1 MLVKSI
7 GALNKWLVSLLIVVV
22 CAGLLVYTI
31 VSTSIF
37 RIDSSSLGLVS
48 ELPLTYYAG
57 LVLLGAVW
65 FFGFKFKYYLPVALV
80 LTFAYL
86 YIAPGIIRE
95 PVWIS
100 NSFYPFGES
109 LLIVHN
115 GHLVDN
121 PAASM
126 VSYHYWPLF
135 LYFSS
140 AFSMLTGLPDNV
152 LLKLFPIITVG
163 MYALLAFLI
172 LRVKLALPYAAL
184 GSAIVLA
191 SLFIRQQY
199 FGPQA
204 IAYILFL
211 TLVLVVSLL
220 FFGEKISGSHQRS
233 LLVLLFLIFAVT
245 TFMHPLTSFME
256 LAVIFA
262 FYLSDRFTVK
272 KSPIRFGRLLLVGVV
287 IWLAY
292 NSYAAAPFFNT
303 AISHYLEI
311 FTGSR
316 GLTIVGES
324 SRVISSTAMRM
335 NFIASW
341 AIVGLTG
348 LIAAISILSVLWKVR
363 RKRSELAFPL
373 FNIFMLILMGAFAFG
388 GEYGAVEGYQRAF
401 MFGLVPISF
410 LIVSFLAK
418 KPKLLFV
425 VLLVLLFLNI
435 PAQYGSDTYRLATAP
450 HMAGTE
456 FIAEHAPNNIKLI
469 GEFTLYIKY
478 YEPTKTYRVLDV
490 GLNSP
495 FNRVPNST
503 TLRDQLFDADY
514 ILLSDLQR
522 NLFMFY
528 IGRDPLNEALTDNS
542 DQTRLRINQICDTGE
557 FRLLQPIKKTG
568 K

>member
-1 MLVKSI
+1 MGFLK
-7 GALNKWLVSLLIVVV
+7 KSLLYKFVLVI
-22 CAGLLVYTI
+22 CIGLLVYSI
-31 VSTSIF
+31 ASTSIL
-37 RIDSSSLGLVS
+37 RVDHTSLGLAS

-57 LVLLGAVW
+57 LLLLGIVW
-65 FFGFKFKYYLPVALV
+65 VIGFKSKFYLPAALG
-80 LTFAYL
+80 LTVAYL
-86 YIAPGIIRE
+86 YVAPALIRE

-100 NSFYPFGES
+100 NSYYPFGES
-109 LLIVHN
+109 LRIN
-115 GHLVDN
+115 EYGHLTQN

-140 AFSMLTGLPDNV
+140 AFSMMTGLPDNI
-152 LLKLFPIITVG
+152 LLKLFPLITVSI
-163 MYALLAFLI
+163 YCLLAFLI
-172 LRVKLALPYAAL
+172 LRIKLALPYASL
-184 GSAIVLA
+184 GAAIVIA

-211 TLVLVVSLL
+211 ALLLVVSLL
-220 FFGEKISGSHQRS
+220 FFGERTSGNNNRS
-233 LLVLLFLIFAVT
+233 LLVLLFLLVIAT
-245 TFMHPLTSFME
+245 TLMHPLTSFME

-262 FYLSDRFTVK
+262 FYISDRLTVK
-272 KSPIRFGRLLLVGVV
+272 RGPVRFGRLLLVAAVV
-287 IWLAY
+287 WLAY

-303 AISHYLEI
+303 AIEHYSEI
-311 FTGSR
+311 LTGSR
-316 GLTIVGES
+316 GITIVGES
-324 SRVISSTAMRM
+324 SRVISSTAMRV
-335 NFIASW
+335 NFISSW

-348 LIAAISILSVLWKVR
+348 FIAALSALNVLWKAR
-363 RKRSELAFPL
+363 KKRSELAFPM
-373 FNIFMLILMGAFAFG
+373 FNVFMLILIGGFAFG

-418 KPKLLFV
+418 KPKLLFI
-425 VLLVLLFLNI
+425 VLLALLFLNI

-450 HMAGTE
+450 HLAGTE

-478 YEPTKTYRVLDV
+478 YEPTKIYRVLNV
-490 GLNSP
+490 GLSSP

-503 TLRDQLFDADY
+503 YLREQFNNADY
-514 ILLSDLQR
+514 ILVSNLQH

-528 IGRDPLNEALTDNS
+528 IGRDPLDEALTTTS
-542 DQTRLRINQICDTGE
+542 DEVPLYINQICDTGE
-557 FRLLQPIKKTG
+557 FRLLQPTNRMDK
-568 K
+568 

>member
-1 MLVKSI
+1 MTGI
-7 GALNKWLVSLLIVVV
+7 LNKSLIFKSVLII
-22 CAGLLVYTI
+22 CIGLLVYTI
-31 VSTSIF
+31 ASTSIL
-37 RIDSSSLGLVS
+37 RIEPTSLGLVS
-48 ELPLTYYAG
+48 ELPLAYYAG
-57 LVLLGAVW
+57 LLLLGFVW
-65 FFGFKFKYYLPVALV
+65 IIGFKSKFYLPAALALTVA
-80 LTFAYL
+80 FL
-86 YIAPGIIRE
+86 YIAPAVIRE

-100 NSFYPFGES
+100 NSYYPFGES
-109 LLIVHN
+109 LLINEH
-115 GHLVDN
+115 GHLIQN

-140 AFSMLTGLPDNV
+140 AFSMMTGLPDDL
-152 LLKLFPIITVG
+152 LLKLFPLLTVSVYG
-163 MYALLAFLI
+163 LLAFLI
-172 LRVKLALPYAAL
+172 LRIKLALPYASL
-184 GSAIVLA
+184 GAAIVLA

-211 TLVLVVSLL
+211 AMVLVVSLL
-220 FFGEKISGSHQRS
+220 FFGERTSGNNQRS
-233 LLVLLFLIFAVT
+233 LLVLLFLLFAVT
-245 TFMHPLTSFME
+245 TLMHPLTSFME

-272 KSPIRFGRLLLVGVV
+272 RSPVRFGRLLLVAAV

-292 NSYAAAPFFNT
+292 NSYSAAPFFNT
-303 AISHYLEI
+303 AIDHYSEI

-316 GLTIVGES
+316 GITIVGES
-324 SRVISSTAMRM
+324 SRVISSTAMRV
-335 NFIASW
+335 NFITSW

-348 LIAAISILSVLWKVR
+348 FLAAISILNVLWKAR

-373 FNIFMLILMGAFAFG
+373 FNVFMLVLIGGFAFG

-418 KPKLLFV
+418 KPKAIFV
-425 VLLVLLFLNI
+425 VLFALLFLNI
-435 PAQYGSDTYRLATAP
+435 PAQYGSDTYRLATPP
-450 HMAGTE
+450 HMAGTA
-456 FIAEHAPNNIKLI
+456 FIAEHAPDNIKLI

-478 YEPTKTYRVLDV
+478 YEPTKSYQVLSV
-490 GLNSP
+490 GLSSP

-503 TLRDQLFDADY
+503 TLREQFNNADY
-514 ILLSDLQR
+514 ILVSELQH

-528 IGRDPLNEALTDNS
+528 IGRDPLDEALSVTPGEE
-542 DQTRLRINQICDTGE
+542 TPLRINQICDTGD
-557 FRLLQPIKKTG
+557 FRLLQPLNATNR
-568 K
+568 